1 MSFFVRVSTS
11 ENSFN
16 PPLPLKGKWEVALVD
31 LNLNDVPPTH
41 IKHHDVGV
49 RKYKRKDFEPMI
61 NLGERGIMMN
71 FYAQVEMDRMIIRDS
86 NSKEDARMRR
96 AFQKYNYGN
105 VGKYGRQTSDF
116 DRWNY
121 KIPLDH
127 FSNIM
132 GIWVQVACKQLCIY
146 FNQNPD
152 GEISLSAVVDLLNL
166 DIQTKENEIKA
177 YIRQIFKG
185 TGGETALTNTP
196 YFRLPLLSYKDGFIK
211 METPYWLHTI
221 YIAKEL
227 KEIFKFQV
235 ISMTNSMSQV
245 FSRAK
250 IRVPNQLKGTYYY
263 RHETDIGGTLYE
275 WGTYPY
281 WIAAPTKN
289 LINYVGYDDQGKV
302 KVEWEE
308 QGVAVLLPDIVEET
322 TVGKFSQP
330 LLRLTSWRDGDVYKQ
345 FNNLIYVPLR
355 YNSLGNLNIVVTAE
369 EDKIIRDGQATLHFR
384 RRDEI

>member
-31 LNLNDVPPTH
+31 LNLNDVPPTP

-152 GEISLSAVVDLLNL
+152 GESSLSAVVDLLNL

-227 KEIFKFQV
+227 NEIFKFQV

-281 WIAAPTKN
+281 WIAAPTTN

-330 LLRLTSWRDGDVYKQ
+330 LLRFTSWRDGDVYKQ
-345 FNNLIYVPLR
+345 FNNLIYVSLR